1 MKKLFTL
8 FAAAVMA
15 LAVNAAE
22 FTGDM
27 SVALG
32 NTKPS
37 VTPDTKIIVE
47 EVDNSD
53 GLYNITLKDFSYSI
67 FNLGDLKIEN
77 VKGNDDTDGF
87 TWFEETKTVLSV
99 NLSSTIQADVTLK
112 EGSVM
117 KGEDLYLDLSISAV
131 GLSITA
137 VFGDNSFAPVQLF
150 SKEFTDDLTVTV
162 ETQGEG
168 GTMPAQK
175 ATISVKEQEDGKYTL
190 SLKNFELA
198 GVMSVGTVEMKDVE
212 GTEEDGKIVM
222 STKQTVTIQAGD
234 DPDVTWA
241 LEGVPVDVDMTA
253 TMTDDKLIADINIDY
268 DILGM
273 GNPDYIMHIKVA
285 FGYIPSGISG
295 VTTTPGDGE
304 EAIYDLSGRRLNE
317 MQKGINIV
325 RKADGTTVKVLKK

>member
-15 LAVNAAE
+15 LAANAAE

-32 NTKPS
+32 GGEPL

-47 EVDNSD
+47 EVENSD
-53 GLYNITLKDFSYSI
+53 GLYNITLKDFSYSVLS
-67 FNLGDLKIEN
+67 LGDLKIEN
-77 VKGNDDTDGF
+77 VKGDDDTDGF
-87 TWFEETKTVLSV
+87 TWFEETKASLSV
-99 NLSSTIQADVTLK
+99 NIGMPIQADVTLK

-117 KGEDLYLDLSISAV
+117 KGENLYLDLSINAV
-131 GLSITA
+131 GMEITA
-137 VFGDNSFAPVQLF
+137 VFGDNSFAPAQLF

-162 ETQGEG
+162 DMQGTG

-212 GTEEDGKIVM
+212 GTEEDGNIVM

-241 LEGVPVDVDMTA
+241 LEGIPVDVDMTA
-253 TMTDDKLIADINIDY
+253 TMTDDKLIADLNIDY
-268 DILGM
+268 DMSGR
-273 GNPDYIMHIKVA
+273 GDPDYIMHIKVA

-295 VTTTPGDGE
+295 VTTTPDNGE